1 MRIFRGLENIHS
13 VIERHEAEW
22 RREQGEEPSERP
34 DRISLEEA
42 VRRRLTAQPDAG
54 SGRFSADR
62 FLNGKSEPKPEP
74 QLEIT
79 EAAIPE
85 TEPQVEAVEVIKSN
99 DGRHSWLYNEVMKAI
114 NDAAKDRKNTK
125 IIAVFIPVIQN
136 GKEFQDLPADE
147 TVTLS
152 SVSEEDSNV
161 IAVPEPENEP
171 EIMEAEELEEP
182 EAVPEVPEAAE
193 ISEISDLQEE
203 KMTEPEHED
212 LPDLPDIAEVPE
224 THDEQEQEQEVPL
237 SEDFNLLPEPQ
248 ETPDPE
254 LAEAFR
260 EMEEKLDES
269 IQEAHEHEQE
279 QEQEIITSEIGEPEE
294 LQEELPAIDDVDVE
308 DDVETDGEAMNFKDI
323 EDVNESEPAEVIEPE
338 ITLPDELDDDE
349 VFDGSDF
356 DGTLTDSTKIHN
368 ASDDDEAETIIIQE
382 PEEYGVDDDENKE
395 VEVMPD
401 PEK

>member
-22 RREQGEEPSERP
+22 RREQGEEPSEHP

-62 FLNGKSEPKPEP
+62 FLNGKSEPKHKPEP
-74 QLEIT
+74 EPEHQLEIT

-171 EIMEAEELEEP
+171 EITEAEEP
-182 EAVPEVPEAAE
+182 EAAPEVPEAAE
-193 ISEISDLQEE
+193 ISEISELPDLQED
-203 KMTEPEHED
+203 EPEHEE

-224 THDEQEQEQEVPL
+224 TQDEQEQEQEVPL

-269 IQEAHEHEQE
+269 IQEAHEQE

-294 LQEELPAIDDVDVE
+294 LQEELPAIDDV
-308 DDVETDGEAMNFKDI
+308 DVETDGEAMNFKDI